1 MNKIASDF
9 RNKGVVFYVLYT
21 REPHAGQ
28 DMTRGFGMDFS
39 AIGQTRSRQE
49 RVDYAKGMVKE
60 FNEHRP
66 ILVDTFGENC
76 LQRTLGGGRP
86 NSLIVVDKEGRV
98 ALWQDW
104 GNPAELRRRLEDM
117 TGAKSSAASGSPRN
131 SARPAGEKD
140 TAPAKSGR

>member
-1 MNKIASDF
+1 MNKIANDF
-9 RNKGVVFYVLYT
+9 KDKGVVFYVLYT

-39 AIGQTRSRQE
+39 NVKPTRTHQE

-60 FNEHRP
+60 FNERRT
-66 ILVDTFGENC
+66 ILVDTFGEDC
-76 LQRTLGGGRP
+76 LQRTIGGGRP
-86 NSLIVVDKEGRV
+86 NSMIVVDKEGKI

-104 GNPAELRRRLEDM
+104 GNPAELRRTLEKM
-117 TGAKSSAASGSPRN
+117 TGTKPSATSGSPRN
-131 SARPAGEKD
+131 RARPAGEKD